1 MTTAFRHIRHSDGR
15 AYYEGKPL
23 SLADAQIMLNDDI
36 VRRAVR
42 VGAYLRID
50 ESGLV
55 LEAAPSL
62 KHLARRPCGHLAGH
76 PVNPC
81 AGQPG

>member
-1 MTTAFRHIRHSDGR
+1 MTTAFRHIRHADGR

-36 VRRAVR
+36 VRRTVR
-42 VGAYLRID
+42 VDAYLRID

-55 LEAAPSL
+55 LEPGSL
-62 KHLARRPCGHLAGH
+62 LARSGCRPLSPH
-76 PVNPC
+76 

>member
-1 MTTAFRHIRHSDGR
+1 MTAAFRHIRHADGR

-42 VGAYLRID
+42 VDAYLRID
-50 ESGLV
+50 GSGLI
-55 LEAAPSL
+55 LEAGSL
-62 KHLARRPCGHLAGH
+62 PARPMHRPFSPH
-76 PVNPC
+76 

>member
-1 MTTAFRHIRHSDGR
+1 MTTAFRHIRHADGR

-36 VRRAVR
+36 VRRQVR
-42 VGAYLRID
+42 VDAYLRID
-50 ESGLV
+50 GAGLI
-55 LEAAPSL
+55 LEAGCYRNASRSL
-62 KHLARRPCGHLAGH
+62 SPR
-76 PVNPC
+76 